1 MSVSLPILLA
11 LAGTVLMAI
20 AIFGPFRAGPA
31 ERAEPDA
38 SERDPAVPHWPELVE
53 PSATMCDVDARLD
66 LIDAL
71 ASLASPWALDVLH
84 HAHDEEPDPA
94 VRAAIDAALAAA
106 VPEPTLV
113 R

>member
-1 MSVSLPILLA
+1 VSVSLPILLA

-20 AIFGPFRAGPA
+20 AIFGPFRAAGSA
-31 ERAEPDA
+31 ERAEP
-38 SERDPAVPHWPELVE
+38 ERAPAGPHWPELVE
-53 PSATMCDVDARLD
+53 PSATMCDVHARLD
-66 LIDAL
+66 LVDAL
-71 ASLASPWALDVLH
+71 ASIASPWALDVLH

-94 VRAAIDAALAAA
+94 VRTAIDAALAAVT